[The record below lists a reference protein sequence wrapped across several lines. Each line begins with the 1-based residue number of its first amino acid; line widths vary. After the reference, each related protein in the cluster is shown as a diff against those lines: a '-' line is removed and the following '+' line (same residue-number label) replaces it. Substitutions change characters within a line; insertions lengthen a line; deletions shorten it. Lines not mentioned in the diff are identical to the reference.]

1 MILEGTAEFWVDG
14 KHDTLEAGDL
24 IILPPYSHHGFKN
37 VGDDIL
43 HVLAVFSSPS
53 APTIFDDRPDEIVYI
68 GGTSGEQLDSQ
79 RTVEKV

>member
-1 MILEGTAEFWVDG
+1 ML
-14 KHDTLEAGDL
+14 DTLEAGDL

-43 HVLAVFSSPS
+43 RVLAVFSSAT
-53 APTIFDDRPDEIVYI
+53 APTIFDDKPDEIVYI
-68 GGTSGEQLDSQ
+68 GGTEGDRLDSQ